1 MQKPVK
7 SFTVKMD
14 IERSITVVVEAGD
27 EDEARGKAN
36 DLNYKVEVSGEI
48 TRWVVRDIAEMPE
61 GATP

>member
-7 SFTVKMD
+7 NFTVKMD
-14 IERSITVVVEAGD
+14 IERSVTVVVEASD

-61 GATP
+61 AATP

>member
-14 IERSITVVVEAGD
+14 IERSVTVVVEAGD

-36 DLNYKVEVSGEI
+36 DLNSKVELSGEI
-48 TRWVVRDIAEMPE
+48 TRWVVRDIAELRE
-61 GATP
+61 GATL